1 MSVWEKIQAFD
12 KNVKVRIV
20 VDWNS
25 GGESGLDRSYLILI
39 LAIVDRRICEDI
51 GKGWFTS
58 NRLREED
65 E

>member
-20 VDWNS
+20 VDRNS

-51 GKGWFTS
+51 GKG
-58 NRLREED
+58 
-65 E
+65 